1 MLRRRAYMIDAGNFA
16 LDAHVAIMRVVYIG
30 RCMLHALRCRP
41 CTRAVLLHVGT
52 VNHTS
57 CFGVQPPTFVRQV
70 IRGWDVGVKGMR
82 VGGQRRLTVPPKL
95 GCGASGR
102 ARTRQICAGTSWA
115 HPSHMYTGTGLYS
128 GPYLRSPLAPG
139 RSATRIAAQC
149 ASRRRMWQELSQ
161 RQHACNGCGPLRCQC
176 P

>member
-1 MLRRRAYMIDAGNFA
+1 MIDAGEFA

-30 RCMLHALRCRP
+30 RCMLHVCTP

-52 VNHTS
+52 VNRTS
-57 CFGVQPPTFVRQV
+57 CFGVRPPFSVRQV

-102 ARTRQICAGTSWA
+102 SADLRGDQLGSPKPHVHRDCAHSCI
-115 HPSHMYTGTGLYS
+115 
-128 GPYLRSPLAPG
+128 YLRSPLAPC
-139 RSATRIAAQC
+139 RIAARIAAQR
-149 ASRRRMWQELSQ
+149 ASRRRTWQELSQ
-161 RQHACNGCGPLRCQC
+161 RQHACNGCGPLRRQC